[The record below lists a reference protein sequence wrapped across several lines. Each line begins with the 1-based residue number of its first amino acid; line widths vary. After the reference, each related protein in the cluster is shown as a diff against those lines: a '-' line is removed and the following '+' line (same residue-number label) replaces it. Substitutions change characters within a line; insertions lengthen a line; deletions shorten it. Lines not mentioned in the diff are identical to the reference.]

1 METPKTDLERRVE
14 AVQGALATAVAAAGR
29 APGSVHLMA
38 AVKTRPASEVAIVA
52 DLGLRMFGEN
62 RVQEGEARWAELPPG
77 LRNRVRVHFI
87 GRLQANKAR
96 RALRLFDSLDGVDSA
111 ELARRLS
118 RIAVEEGLL
127 REVMIEVNLGEES
140 QKGGVP
146 PEDAG
151 ALAREILGLPGLRL
165 TGVMG
170 VPPLSED
177 PEAGRPHFRRLAE
190 VFRHVRS
197 SHPEP
202 EAMRWLSMGMSHD
215 FAVAVQEGS
224 TLVRIGTALFGPRRP

>member
-1 METPKTDLERRVE
+1 METAKKDLERRLE
-14 AVQGALATAVAAAGR
+14 AVRQALDSAVAASGR
-29 APGSVHLMA
+29 PPGSVHLMA
-38 AVKTRPASEVAIVA
+38 VVKTRPASDVAAAA
-52 DLGLRMFGEN
+52 DLGLRIFGEN
-62 RVQEGEARWAELPPG
+62 RVQEGEARWAELPPD
-77 LRNRVRVHFI
+77 LRDRVRLHFI

-96 RALRLFDSLDGVDSA
+96 RALRLFDSVDSVDS
-111 ELARRLS
+111 EQLARRLS
-118 RIAVEEGLL
+118 RIAVEESLL

-140 QKGGVP
+140 QKGGVR
-146 PEDAG
+146 PEDAA

-197 SHPEP
+197 FHPEP

-215 FAVAVQEGS
+215 YPVAVQEGS

>member
-1 METPKTDLERRVE
+1 ME
-14 AVQGALATAVAAAGR
+14 AVRRALGAAVAAAGR
-29 APGSVHLMA
+29 PPGSVHLMA
-38 AVKTRPASEVAIVA
+38 AVKTRPASDVTAAA
-52 DLGLRMFGEN
+52 DLGLRLFGEN

-87 GRLQANKAR
+87 GRLQTNKAR
-96 RALRLFDSLDGVDSA
+96 RALRLFDSLDGVDSV

-118 RIAVEEGLL
+118 RIAVEEGFL

-146 PEDAG
+146 PEDAR
-151 ALAREILGLPGLRL
+151 ALACEILGLPGLRL

-190 VFRHVRS
+190 IFLHVRS
-197 SHPEP
+197 FHPEP